1 MTNSNLLP
9 RCVFDCMY
17 PFSKIT
23 YIRTSPLTSLDQFLR
38 AIWAAVSWAIFLSKS
53 PNKTETHSSH
63 IVHFFSVHIWFMF
76 ISGWWND
83 RCYSGSPHT
92 KPICFH
98 QTPLCYETSSLWFPE
113 CPHNES
119 IGHKLKV
126 GWYMMVH
133 LSCINLVANDVCH
146 VEMWWTFSNIIVV
159 YYWFIEHS

>member
-1 MTNSNLLP
+1 MCLTARTPSPKSRIYWPPLLP
-9 RCVFDCMY
+9 LWISSSELSERL
-17 PFSKIT
+17 
-23 YIRTSPLTSLDQFLR
+23 SPGLYSS
-38 AIWAAVSWAIFLSKS
+38 VKS

-83 RCYSGSPHT
+83 RYYSGSPHN

-126 GWYMMVH
+126 GWYIMIH

-146 VEMWWTFSNIIVV
+146 VEVWWTFSNIIVV